1 MSNSSYTVQGMTCT
15 SCAGKVTTAVSAVTG
30 VEGTEVDLDGGV
42 LTVTGSADDTAV
54 RTAITEAG
62 YQVS

>member
-15 SCAGKVTTAVSAVTG
+15 SCAGKVTTAVSAVAG